1 MLASST
7 DVARLSEN
15 RNASLKP
22 QASKPNIGNEELRVQ
37 ISTLQYELE
46 NLQQEK
52 EFTALAHE
60 KELRELQVR
69 AGADFRKAQVS
80 SHL

>member
-7 DVARLSEN
+7 GVARLSEN